1 MRIRYKNS
9 IDIKKIMT
17 KLKLNPNFTYYFGIY
32 VVKKDTDNS
41 IQSNF
46 FYIN

>member
-1 MRIRYKNS
+1 
-9 IDIKKIMT
+9 MT

-41 IQSNF
+41 IQSNYL
-46 FYIN
+46 FYRLNINYLN